1 MASNIFVCVPC
12 AIDHIDIQASVWCR
26 ECQET
31 LCDSCNKQHKRVN
44 VCKNHYTIAVD
55 ILPSKEVLKSLSSN
69 QCPEHT
75 NSSAVL
81 YCLDHD
87 EPCCSKCLV
96 QNAKHNKCKNE
107 SIQEASKNVKHSTI
121 LSCISNDIEDMHI
134 TLSQLNSSTD
144 LNLQNIDSNCKDIIS
159 KFTSMKENII
169 TKLDECE
176 NKLVKELKLQQ
187 EEVVAK
193 VMHQNE
199 RANKVMNAIE
209 KCSTELEFAKSH
221 GSNEQILL
229 HAFKVQKTI
238 KACSD
243 DLEQVALTSNVY
255 NLEIEGFQ
263 NDLAELVEPPVS
275 ISISQSTIVH
285 KARNLL
291 QAQFVSIGSV
301 QPILSKFTLSE
312 SLQLNKVHQRSIGVV
327 LSEDEHIILYN
338 DSSTSILKCS
348 ATLERIASCRMK
360 GTYTAIVSLSGRKR
374 IYFVNL
380 RTMHK
385 QEKSI
390 SLPDVIG
397 GIHAT
402 ADKILAGSA
411 SRLYLL
417 NHNGQILS
425 TFEAINATKWNAI
438 RYVRLCEND
447 TILYSDSK
455 AVYVYSLDQQNKCL
469 YTCTDTLDSGIED
482 IEIDTEGNIYV
493 LLPGKSEV
501 ITMSSTKPEQTFLG
515 EKDGLSYPKA
525 MCFNTTCNTL
535 LVVNSSGLHLSIFKK
550 EFS

>member
-1 MASNIFVCVPC
+1 MN
-12 AIDHIDIQASVWCR
+12 
-26 ECQET
+26 
-31 LCDSCNKQHKRVN
+31 L
-44 VCKNHYTIAVD
+44 
-55 ILPSKEVLKSLSSN
+55 SKK
-69 QCPEHT
+69 PR
-75 NSSAVL
+75 
-81 YCLDHD
+81 
-87 EPCCSKCLV
+87 
-96 QNAKHNKCKNE
+96 
-107 SIQEASKNVKHSTI
+107 KNVKHSTI

-144 LNLQNIDSNCKDIIS
+144 LNLRNIDSNCKDVIS

-176 NKLVKELKLQQ
+176 NKLVKELKLRQ

-199 RANKVMNAIE
+199 RAN
-209 KCSTELEFAKSH
+209 
-221 GSNEQILL
+221 
-229 HAFKVQKTI
+229 

-263 NDLAELVEPPVS
+263 NDLAELVEQPVS
-275 ISISQSTIVH
+275 ISISQVPSTIVH

-291 QAQFVSIGSV
+291 QAQFVSIASV

-312 SLQLNKVHQRSIGVV
+312 SLQLNKVHQRDIGVV
-327 LSEDEHIILYN
+327 LSEDEHIILYR

-360 GTYTAIVSLSGRKR
+360 GLVNIVFILPGTYTAIVSLSGRKR
-374 IYFVNL
+374 SYFVNL

-385 QEKSI
+385 PEKSI
-390 SLPDVIG
+390 FPDVIG

-402 ADKILAGSA
+402 ADKILAGST
-411 SRLYLL
+411 SQLHLL

-425 TFEAINATKWNAI
+425 TFEATIATKWNAI

-469 YTCTDTLDSGIED
+469 YTCTDTLDSGIEA

-493 LLPGKSEV
+493 LLPGKS
-501 ITMSSTKPEQTFLG
+501 
-515 EKDGLSYPKA
+515 
-525 MCFNTTCNTL
+525 
-535 LVVNSSGLHLSIFKK
+535 
-550 EFS
+550 